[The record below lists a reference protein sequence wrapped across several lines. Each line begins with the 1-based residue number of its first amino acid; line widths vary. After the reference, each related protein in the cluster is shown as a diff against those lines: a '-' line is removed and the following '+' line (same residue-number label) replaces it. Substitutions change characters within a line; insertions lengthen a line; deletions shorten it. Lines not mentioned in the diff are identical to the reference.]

1 MSGTK
6 FVVVKMKELV
16 KTAVFAVLGVVILAG
31 LIYFF
36 LHLGDDGGECTY
48 PISPFC
54 LLQPLR
60 HSIQNKL

>member
-36 LHLGDDGGECTY
+36 LHLGDDGGDGAY
-48 PISPFC
+48 RDGPS
-54 LLQPLR
+54 
-60 HSIQNKL
+60 

>member
-36 LHLGDDGGECTY
+36 LHLGDGGGAGG
-48 PISPFC
+48 
-54 LLQPLR
+54 
-60 HSIQNKL
+60 

>member
-31 LIYFF
+31 LI
-36 LHLGDDGGECTY
+36 DRK
-48 PISPFC
+48 SVV
-54 LLQPLR
+54 
-60 HSIQNKL
+60 

>member
-36 LHLGDDGGECTY
+36 TLGTTAGTARTGTVH
-48 PISPFC
+48 IMWIWSWVAKR
-54 LLQPLR
+54 QR
-60 HSIQNKL
+60 SR